1 MTLAFAHAILR
12 GSDLTNARDGVIM
25 IARLLFSVLLAFATP
40 ALAEDAAKTP
50 ANEPAK
56 APPMAELMRLPAY
69 IYAWQG
75 MMAGET
81 PPKWVTTFGATLDGP
96 PTPTIPVPL
105 DGETYTLGFTCKP
118 NDCEANQLYVL
129 FAPQG
134 RDAWGMLAAGNG
146 ISWLGRPD
154 KRIQDAITGALR
166 K

>member
-1 MTLAFAHAILR
+1 MLARF
-12 GSDLTNARDGVIM
+12 
-25 IARLLFSVLLAFATP
+25 LLALLLLLPAIAP
-40 ALAEDAAKTP
+40 ALAEDKGPAMAALLKQ
-50 ANEPAK
+50 
-56 APPMAELMRLPAY
+56 PAY

-81 PPKWVTTFGATLDGP
+81 PPPWVTAFGATLDGP

-134 RDAWGMLAAGNG
+134 RDAWGMLAAGEA

-154 KRIQDAITGALR
+154 QRIQDAITGALR